1 MSSYDRRA
9 CDSLRNVHADS
20 YRSLWNKRLGRLQ
33 LSKRQLNIRSSGHRT
48 ELGCHPPDTV
58 FGIQKNVLGLVE
70 LNSFKTG
77 RFKAGTELM
86 RSVFS
91 AFCSDNFHSAK
102 YSPIFNLS
110 ACGEFRF
117 QSGIFRKRR
126 VNVFVGFQIHQL
138 DA

>member
-1 MSSYDRRA
+1 MNSNDWRA

-20 YRSLWNKRLGRLQ
+20 YRSLWNKCLGRLQ
-33 LSKRQLNIRSSGHRT
+33 LSKRQLNTRSSGHRA

-58 FGIQKNVLGLVE
+58 FGIQENVLGLVE
-70 LNSFKTG
+70 LNSFKTS
-77 RFKAGTELM
+77 RCKAGTKLI
-86 RSVFS
+86 SFAFS

-102 YSPIFNLS
+102 YPPIFNLNTCS
-110 ACGEFRF
+110 ELRF
-117 QSGIFRKRR
+117 QSGVFRKRC